1 MTPAQLKQMFEFAF
15 YNSIPVA
22 LRALFGLFDSPAGVP
37 NIYFPLSLEA
47 QQALFKKLS
56 ATYSGVMITAIMG
69 QQWGIWYWFST
80 VGIALR
86 AGLPPVNAPSLG
98 QSGQYALPG
107 DPTPQPG
114 SLGPYPTTYQ
124 EGWVQIADVSPL
136 LAAGITEAEVQTWL
150 QENFPTAA

>member
-56 ATYSGVMITAIMG
+56 ATYSGVDDHRNYGPAMG
-69 QQWGIWYWFST
+69 HLVLVQHCWNCAARRPS
-80 VGIALR
+80 
-86 AGLPPVNAPSLG
+86 AGLN
-98 QSGQYALPG
+98 
-107 DPTPQPG
+107 
-114 SLGPYPTTYQ
+114 
-124 EGWVQIADVSPL
+124 ADVSPL